1 MKFPAI
7 IRPLSQVARPP
18 RKFGAGSDANVPG
31 VRNRL
36 TTSAIAFNE
45 ARNWCFLR
53 AFRVSGR
60 LTGNYYLSSSWPG
73 RLPNG
78 NFRVAGNPTGTA
90 ASPQGNLPKC
100 RFPVTN
106 PLLSERFGDFAST
119 DSTDRLSRHAHKLF
133 VVIANA
139 IFYSSRRRSRR
150 RVATCLR
157 KRRVQDDEST
167 EVADKDGVE
176 QRGGE

>member
-78 NFRVAGNPTGTA
+78 NFRVAGQPTGALSHSRVTDRTVQICLGLSNVFA
-90 ASPQGNLPKC
+90 PRLPE
-100 RFPVTN
+100 
-106 PLLSERFGDFAST
+106 ERFQ
-119 DSTDRLSRHAHKLF
+119 R
-133 VVIANA
+133 VVPANCDA
-139 IFYSSRRRSRR
+139 TPPEAQAQFRTG
-150 RVATCLR
+150 RVAR
-157 KRRVQDDEST
+157 ST
-167 EVADKDGVE
+167 FLSGFSPTLDPSD
-176 QRGGE
+176 